1 MASNNLKTLKKI
13 RKRYA
18 WSGMITTIVMLMLIC
33 LLLAVVV
40 SATLEHSMDM
50 WMSSEYDR
58 IVYMSNLYARGGSSE
73 LADIQA
79 SDTAYVVTDAQGNII
94 EEHGANTCSM
104 QGYNVDILDSEGV
117 KQIIV
122 YLDSENELLAINEES
137 MAIDLK
143 YVLRVFFSP
152 GGIDG
157 VFKDGT
163 AEFPIWIGRMIDGG
177 NKVFIARTILFMTRT
192 DILFFSTMAICLM
205 VLFFVIM
212 MILVC
217 KIITGISNQKKLK
230 AIFFNDEVTGGYNWT
245 YFRVKGEQIL
255 KKGSTAKN
263 RFAVL
268 DVVFVKYRNYCVCHS
283 VEEGEKKLGAVD
295 QVLRYFVGRNEVC
308 AHYASANFAVLV
320 RADNEEVLKN
330 RLDDLMN
337 RLTSIDR
344 VHRIAFHIGVAYVDP
359 DTDKNGNFI
368 KRRDIFL
375 ENDYNNACA
384 ARATI
389 DDSDDSGIAYFDD
402 KLVEEQKW
410 IDSVQER
417 QASALANEEF
427 MVYYQPKYNPQSE
440 TLTGAEALIRWQSPE
455 FGFISPGRFIPIF
468 EKNGFITEID
478 HYMIRHVARDQKR
491 WFDEGLKCVPVSV
504 NVSRAHFIEE
514 DLAEQIR
521 DIIDEEGTPH
531 NLIEIELTE
540 SAFFDDKK
548 ALVNTINRLKEYGFA
563 VSMDDFGSGYSSLN
577 SLKDLPLDVLKL
589 DAEFFRGN
597 ADGGRQ
603 EAVISE
609 TIRLA
614 KALNMRTVAEGV
626 EIREQVDFLAAQGCD
641 MIQGYIFDKPITKDE
656 FVQRMNGIGTPA

>member
-18 WSGMITTIVMLMLIC
+18 WSGMITTIIMLILIC

-79 SDTAYVVTDAQGNII
+79 GDTAYVVVDAQGNII
-94 EEHGANTCSM
+94 EEHGTNTCSM

-117 KQIIV
+117 KRIIV
-122 YLDSENELLAINEES
+122 YLDRENELLAVNEDS
-137 MAIDLK
+137 MTVDLK
-143 YVLRVFFSP
+143 YVLRIFFSP
-152 GGIDG
+152 GGINGIYEDG
-157 VFKDGT
+157 K
-163 AEFPIWIGRMIDGG
+163 AEFPIWIGRTIDGG
-177 NKVFIARTILFMTRT
+177 NKIFIARTILFMTRT
-192 DILFFSTMAICLM
+192 DILFFSVMAICLM
-205 VLFFVIM
+205 VLFFVIL
-212 MILVC
+212 MILVI

-295 QVLRYFVGRNEVC
+295 QELRYFVGKNEVC

-359 DTDKNGNFI
+359 VTDRNGNFI

-384 ARATI
+384 ARATL
-389 DDSDDSGIAYFDD
+389 DESDDSGIAYFDE
-402 KLVEEQKW
+402 KLVEEQRW

-417 QASALANEEF
+417 QVSALANEEF

-504 NVSRAHFIEE
+504 NVSRAHFIED

-521 DIIDEEGTPH
+521 DIVDEEGAPH

-597 ADGGRQ
+597 ADGDRQ

-641 MIQGYIFDKPITKDE
+641 MIQGYIFDKPITRDE
-656 FVQRMNGIGTPA
+656 FVQRMNGIGTPS